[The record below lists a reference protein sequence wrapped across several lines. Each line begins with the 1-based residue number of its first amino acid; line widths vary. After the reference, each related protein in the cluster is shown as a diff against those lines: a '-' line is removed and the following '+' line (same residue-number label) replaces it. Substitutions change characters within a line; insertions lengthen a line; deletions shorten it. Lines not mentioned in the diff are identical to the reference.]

1 MIVNQ
6 KLTPIN
12 MLAAE
17 ADIVLVYQK
26 RKRESALLINLIWRK
41 DTRARAMI
49 TKSSSRMPNS
59 TLI

>member
-26 RKRESALLINLIWRK
+26 RKRESALLINLIW
-41 DTRARAMI
+41 
-49 TKSSSRMPNS
+49 
-59 TLI
+59 